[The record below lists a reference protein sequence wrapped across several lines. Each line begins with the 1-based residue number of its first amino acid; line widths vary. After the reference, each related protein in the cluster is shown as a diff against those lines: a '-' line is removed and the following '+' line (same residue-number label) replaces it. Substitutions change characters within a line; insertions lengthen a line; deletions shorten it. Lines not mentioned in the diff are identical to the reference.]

1 MKRSLPKSGTASS
14 AAPLFVWRSRNADY
28 PEITDSTIYGKTM
41 KTGPRDPMI
50 LKKRIQWLSKIL
62 RDVRSSNGLTQI

>member
-41 KTGPRDPMI
+41 KTGLREPMI
-50 LKKRIQWLSKIL
+50 LKKRIHA
-62 RDVRSSNGLTQI
+62 